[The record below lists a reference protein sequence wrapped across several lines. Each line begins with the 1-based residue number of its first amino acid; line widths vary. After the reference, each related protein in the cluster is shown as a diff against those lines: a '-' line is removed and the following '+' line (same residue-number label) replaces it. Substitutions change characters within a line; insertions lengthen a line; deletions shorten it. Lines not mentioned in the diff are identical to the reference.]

1 MLQMLSTMLICESSD
16 LDKDND
22 APFEESDGDERMKS
36 SEALSNIFTS
46 ADPIDRNLVSIAD
59 ICLNR
64 DAFKS

>member
-16 LDKDND
+16 LAEEND
-22 APFEESDGDERMKS
+22 APNEESDGDERMKS
-36 SEALSNIFTS
+36 SEALSKIFTS
-46 ADPIDRNLVSIAD
+46 SDPIDRNLVSIAD